1 MYIYYINN
9 IPEPSSYIRVFIIM
23 RLFGFLVL
31 AVLSTSSTGSTVI
44 SDCIETCTATV
55 AAAAA
60 AADDDDDGEQ
70 VGVLR
75 STVQTLREQHA
86 SQVTELESCR
96 VQTSED
102 EILLVRQLQDNLTT
116 EQDQVSA
123 LLSAGVIVTRLI
135 ETIQGYQESIE
146 AFQQHIRQLENEQN
160 DNFAKTREQV
170 QLLEDRAAA
179 AVEETEAMKR
189 EMDAILNKKKFFVW

>member
-1 MYIYYINN
+1 MYIYYRNN
-9 IPEPSSYIRVFIIM
+9 IPTPSSYIRVFIIM
-23 RLFGFLVL
+23 RLFGLLVL
-31 AVLSTSSTGSTVI
+31 AVLSTSSTGTTVI

-60 AADDDDDGEQ
+60 AADDDDGEQ

-86 SQVTELESCR
+86 SQVKELESCR